1 MDVIGLQKRQTPDS
15 RGLDAAGGQP
25 YAFDR
30 WIAWSQVSRGG
41 TNCQV
46 PRMELL
52 NPCGTYMNY
61 YARHL
66 GDYARDAS
74 HLSLAEHGAY
84 TLLLD
89 RYYATERPIGREEA
103 YRICRAIGKA
113 DKQAVQRVLTE
124 FFRWTDEGYRNKRAD
139 EEIAKMAEKRAKAQK
154 SAKVRWDATGMRTH
168 SERNAN
174 GMLSNNQEP
183 ITNSQSALAGYSA
196 QPERRAFRPSTSR
209 IGEIDLIK
217 KIRAE
222 GER

>member
-1 MDVIGLQKRQTPDS
+1 
-15 RGLDAAGGQP
+15 
-25 YAFDR
+25 
-30 WIAWSQVSRGG
+30 
-41 TNCQV
+41 
-46 PRMELL
+46 
-52 NPCGTYMNY
+52 MNY

-74 HLSLAEHGAY
+74 HLSLSEHGAY

-103 YRICRAIGKA
+103 YRICRAISKA

-124 FFRWTDEGYRNKRAD
+124 FFRWTD

-154 SAKVRWDATGMRTH
+154 SAKVRWDATGMRTQ

-183 ITNSQSALAGYSA
+183 ITNSRSALAGYSA